1 MIIYGFTS
9 VKDILEIL
17 LPAAIA
23 LIALFWPNLQ
33 ALHRRRVFTRL
44 ILRELEELMP
54 FPREPQDGQQW
65 WAHQRRQFVHRR
77 IFAGVSANRD
87 FILSL
92 DPTLVYY
99 VSQLWD
105 ALDNHEADQW
115 LWYLKNIAQ
124 TYDRRGDI
132 KENHTLWSE
141 LIEAYSQ
148 KAKNETV
155 AKGLK
160 SGHSSKA

>member
-1 MIIYGFTS
+1 MNTGLASF
-9 VKDILEIL
+9 KEILDSL
-17 LPAAIA
+17 LPALLA
-23 LIALFWPNLQ
+23 LIALFLPNLR
-33 ALHRRRVFTRL
+33 ALHRRRMFTRL
-44 ILRELEELMP
+44 ILRELEELTP
-54 FPREPQDGQQW
+54 FPRELQDGQQW
-65 WAHQRRQFVHRR
+65 WAHQGRQFVHRR
-77 IFAGVSANRD
+77 IFADVSANWD

-92 DPTLVYY
+92 DSTLVYY

-105 ALDNHEADQW
+105 ALDSHEADQW

-124 TYDRRGDI
+124 TCDRRGDI

-141 LIEAYSQ
+141 RIEAYSQ
-148 KAKNETV
+148 KAKNEAV